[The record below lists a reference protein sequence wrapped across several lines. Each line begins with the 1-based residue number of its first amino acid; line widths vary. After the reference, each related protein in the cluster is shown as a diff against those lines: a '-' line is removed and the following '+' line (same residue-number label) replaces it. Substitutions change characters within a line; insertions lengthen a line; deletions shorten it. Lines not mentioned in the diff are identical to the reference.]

1 MKSAADNTTDPHI
14 AAELN
19 RCYAERRHVNNIH
32 RIRISS
38 IYKLE
43 GYSGPGPFEPEGDT
57 LEDPL
62 GSGEEV
68 IDEEDDVEDEVL
80 RLGDFLDTLTI
91 V

>member
-1 MKSAADNTTDPHI
+1 MAPREQYPSYPHFEHI
-14 AAELN
+14 
-19 RCYAERRHVNNIH
+19 
-32 RIRISS
+32 
-38 IYKLE
+38 
-43 GYSGPGPFEPEGDT
+43 EPEGDT

-68 IDEEDDVEDEVL
+68 IDEEDDVEDDVEDEVL